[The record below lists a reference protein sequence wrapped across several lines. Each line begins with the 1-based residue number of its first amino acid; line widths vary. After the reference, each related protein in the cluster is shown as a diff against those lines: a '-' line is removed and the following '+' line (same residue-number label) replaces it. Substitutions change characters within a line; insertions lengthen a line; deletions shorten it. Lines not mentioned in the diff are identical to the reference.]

1 MRDASALGVD
11 AEMQIQ
17 NQPMGCKR
25 TNKDPHNHR
34 DRATRKLSQP
44 PHHDHTCAIH
54 KRITSFLLTAR
65 RNDAPCAKFRNVITP
80 SPN

>member
-17 NQPMGCKR
+17 NQPKGCKR

-44 PHHDHTCAIH
+44 PHHDHTDAIH
-54 KRITSFLLTAR
+54 KTIPLSYLPHVETTLL
-65 RNDAPCAKFRNVITP
+65 V
-80 SPN
+80 PNFAT